1 MNAIQEGQQVEPTT
15 PDIGGYEYAARV
27 TGIRVSTLYSLVCQ
41 RRIPH
46 IRLSRRMVRF
56 RRADLERWLQ
66 SRAVEPA
73 GVAP

>member
-1 MNAIQEGQQVEPTT
+1 MSDSQQSTN
-15 PDIGGYEYAARV
+15 DIGGYDYAARI

-56 RRADLERWLQ
+56 RRTDLERWLTE
-66 SRAVEPA
+66 RL
-73 GVAP
+73 VAPTGAAP